1 MNKYLYYFSIQ
12 ISKTL
17 VIPYLC
23 LNFKLYRLQGVGT
36 LSMHLRDRGTYNI
49 A

>member
-1 MNKYLYYFSIQ
+1 MNRYLHYFSIH

-23 LNFKLYRLQGVGT
+23 LNYKLYGLQGVST

>member
-1 MNKYLYYFSIQ
+1 MGRYLHYFPIY

-23 LNFKLYRLQGVGT
+23 LDYKLYGLRGVGT
-36 LSMHLRDRGTYNI
+36 LSMHLRGRGTYNI